1 MKLGKRITITV
12 IGALGM
18 ILSAGCQFGS
28 QVVPSNSSTDVVKV
42 QNIRVENYFRVGN
55 NEQVFIQTPSRVFVI
70 GASQIDTLLDL
81 NVGDDILGAVEYEDS
96 KDYPIKASNMEV
108 YKKLNF
114 IPRKQINAERIL
126 SMHPDLIIGEES
138 WYTKTKLGSTDYWN
152 RKNVATMVTPGTTQP
167 MKVNKD
173 ETVADQMQYIRNLG
187 MIFHKEEQAKKIIDA
202 TNQRISDIEKART
215 GKSRPKVMILDL
227 LSSTVSYG
235 ANKIAGDM
243 VNSIGGDVPRTT
255 APVSDE
261 YIMRENPDIVFVVTY
276 DSDRVLL
283 DNLLS
288 KPQFKE
294 LNFVKN
300 KRVYPIPLK
309 YVYGPLSRT
318 IDSIGYMANYMYP
331 GEFNFEGEY
340 DFHK

>member
-1 MKLGKRITITV
+1 MKLKKQLSTVTIG
-12 IGALGM
+12 ILGM
-18 ILSAGCQFGS
+18 MMCVGCQFTNLDNQS
-28 QVVPSNSSTDVVKV
+28 DTKTDTVKV
-42 QNIRVENYFRVGN
+42 QNIRVENYFRIGN
-55 NEQVFIQTPSRVFVI
+55 NEQIFTKVPSRVFVI

-81 NVGDDILGAVEYEDS
+81 NVGDEILGAVEYEDS
-96 KDYPIKASNMEV
+96 KEYPIKASNMDA

-114 IPRKQINAERIL
+114 VPRKQINAERIL
-126 SMHPDLIIGEES
+126 TMHPDLIIGEES
-138 WYTKTKLGSTDYWN
+138 WYTKTKLGGTDYWN
-152 RKNVATMVTPGTTQP
+152 QKGIATMVTPGTTQP

-173 ETVADQMQYIRNLG
+173 ETVADQMRYITELG
-187 MIFHKEEQAKKIIDA
+187 VIFHKEEEAKKIVDA
-202 TNQRISDIEKART
+202 TKQRISDIVKART
-215 GKSRPKVMILDL
+215 DKSRPKVMILDL

-235 ANKIAGDM
+235 ANKVAGDM

-276 DSDRVLL
+276 DSDTVLL
-283 DNLLS
+283 DNLQS
-288 KPQFKE
+288 KPQFKD

-331 GEFNFEGEY
+331 GEFNFEKEY
-340 DFHK
+340 NFHK